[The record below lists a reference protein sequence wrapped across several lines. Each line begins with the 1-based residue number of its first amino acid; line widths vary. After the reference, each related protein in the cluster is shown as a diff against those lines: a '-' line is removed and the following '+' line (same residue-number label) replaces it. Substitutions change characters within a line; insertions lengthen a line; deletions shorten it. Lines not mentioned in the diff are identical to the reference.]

1 MQCYGMQEIIPKLG
15 LKKWAM
21 KKFSEGYS
29 TMELMASAQNDYD
42 RSVISIVALMEVDPA
57 MRYHG
62 MGDEEVQYLQSC
74 HNYLRTLAKQPC
86 VPLQLSARFRQINS
100 C

>member
-1 MQCYGMQEIIPKLG
+1 MQDIIPKRG

-29 TMELMASAQNDYD
+29 TMELMASAQNDHD
-42 RSVISIVALMEVDPA
+42 RSVISIVALMEVEPG
-57 MRYHG
+57 MRYCG
-62 MGDEEVQYLQSC
+62 MGDEEVQYLKSC
-74 HNYLRTLAKQPC
+74 HDYLRTLTKQPC
-86 VPLQLSARFRQINS
+86 AALQLSERIRQINS